1 MALKTP
7 AHVFFFMLREA
18 RKIWEHQHN
27 LKMIDMAYIQ
37 SISLADAKYYQ
48 SVREYFWNQIEL
60 VNEPIKKSDPIEPE
74 EAIKIFASIRGV

>member
-1 MALKTP
+1 
-7 AHVFFFMLREA
+7 MLREA

-27 LKMIDMAYIQ
+27 LKMIDLTYVQ

-48 SVREYFWNQIEL
+48 SVREYFWKQIES
-60 VNEPIKKSDPIEPE
+60 VNKPIEKSAPIDSE